1 MPEPTPLVPTAP
13 QSVPSQ
19 LLHDLRTPVHQ
30 IVGYVEMLQE
40 DAVQDGHQALAGD
53 LGKVKT
59 AAAQLQKMLEE
70 RFVAARATDATPAT
84 SHAPNRGGPGAAAV
98 TAPINAPI
106 AVATPVAAPAAASAE
121 GDDTALSSG
130 AERGLLLVVDDNE
143 TNREVLSRRLKMQ
156 GYATQCEPDGAA
168 ALSAIANRVFDL
180 VLLDIMMPD
189 MDGYEVLRRLK
200 ADEQTRDVPVI
211 MISAIGD
218 LDSVVRCIELGAEDY
233 LPKPFNPTLLKA
245 RIGACLEKKRGRDRE
260 ARLFA
265 ELQENYGRLQELE
278 KMRDDLTNMI
288 VHDLRT
294 PLSSIMAGLQTIP
307 MLGSLDEPQQECC
320 DIALRS
326 STALL
331 NMINDLL
338 DISKL
343 EGGTPDLDIRE
354 VDVAALI
361 ESALEQVS
369 SAAAQRNIEWQ
380 REVTPDLPAFKGD
393 EDKLRRTLVNLLG
406 NAIKFSP
413 TGGRIV
419 VGARTQISEAP
430 EGEAPEGEAPME
442 AQISE
447 LNLWVRDHGEGI
459 PRDAFERIFEKFG
472 QVADRKAGRAMSTGL
487 GLALCKMVVD
497 AHGGRVEVES
507 ELGQGST
514 FTVALPLH

>member
-1 MPEPTPLVPTAP
+1 MSDFSSLAP
-13 QSVPSQ
+13 QPLPSQ

-40 DAVQDGHQALAGD
+40 DAQQDGNATLASD

-59 AAAQLQKMLEE
+59 AAANLQKLLDESFIAT
-70 RFVAARATDATPAT
+70 RASSIAATTAATPGAPQSLTPQTAT
-84 SHAPNRGGPGAAAV
+84 VDN
-98 TAPINAPI
+98 
-106 AVATPVAAPAAASAE
+106 
-121 GDDTALSSG
+121 DDKALSSG

-143 TNREVLSRRLKMQ
+143 TNRDVLSRRLQMQ
-156 GYATQCEPDGAA
+156 GYQTQTEPDGAA
-168 ALSAIANRVFDL
+168 ALAAISGRVFDL

-233 LPKPFNPTLLKA
+233 LPKPFNPILLKA

-265 ELQENYGRLQELE
+265 ELQENYKKLQKLE

-294 PLSSIMAGLQTIP
+294 PLSSVMAGIQTVP
-307 MLGSLDEPQQECC
+307 MLGSLAPEQQECC
-320 DIALRS
+320 DIALRG

-331 NMINDLL
+331 DMINDLL

-343 EGGTPDLDIRE
+343 EEGAPDLQLAAL
-354 VDVAALI
+354 DVAALVD
-361 ESALEQVS
+361 SALEQVQ
-369 SAAAQRNIEWQ
+369 SAATRREIGLQ
-380 REVTPDLPAFKGD
+380 REVAPALPRFHGD
-393 EDKLRRTLVNLLG
+393 ADKLRRTLVNLLG
-406 NAIKFSP
+406 NAIKFSHS
-413 TGGRIV
+413 GGQIII
-419 VGARTQISEAP
+419 GAREDET
-430 EGEAPEGEAPME
+430 
-442 AQISE
+442 E
-447 LNLWVRDHGEGI
+447 LRLWVRDQGEGI
-459 PRDAFERIFEKFG
+459 PREAFERIFEKFG
-472 QVADRKAGRAMSTGL
+472 QVEDRKAGRAMSTGL

-497 AHGGRVEVES
+497 AHRGRIWVES

-514 FTVALPLH
+514 FHIALPLE

>member
-1 MPEPTPLVPTAP
+1 MLESTPPVSPPVTP
-13 QSVPSQ
+13 QKLPAQ

-30 IVGYVEMLQE
+30 IVGYIEMLQE
-40 DAVQDGHQALAGD
+40 DAEQDGNATMAGD
-53 LGKVKT
+53 LGKVKA
-59 AAAQLQKMLEE
+59 AAAQLQKMLDE
-70 RFVAARATDATPAT
+70 RFVAVRATDAAGANVAGADAAT
-84 SHAPNRGGPGAAAV
+84 A
-98 TAPINAPI
+98 
-106 AVATPVAAPAAASAE
+106 PVAASGERVDAPKIAPDISATN
-121 GDDTALSSG
+121 DDKSLSSG

-143 TNREVLSRRLKMQ
+143 ANRDVLTRRLQMQ
-156 GYATQCEPDGAA
+156 GYATQTAPDGAS
-168 ALSAIANRVFDL
+168 ALTAIAGRVFDL
-180 VLLDIMMPD
+180 VLLDIMMPE
-189 MDGYEVLRRLK
+189 MDGYEVLRRMK
-200 ADEQTRDVPVI
+200 DDEKTRDLPVI

-218 LDSVVRCIELGAEDY
+218 LDSVARCIEMGAEDY

-260 ARLFA
+260 ARMFSQ
-265 ELQENYGRLQELE
+265 LQENYGRLQELE

-307 MLGSLDEPQQECC
+307 MLGALDSSQQECC

-326 STALL
+326 SAALL
-331 NMINDLL
+331 DMINDLL

-343 EGGTPDLDIRE
+343 EGGPPDLTTTELDMR
-354 VDVAALI
+354 ALI

-369 SAAAQRNIEWQ
+369 SAAAQRNIVWQ
-380 REVTPDLPAFKGD
+380 REFAPELTKFTGD

-413 TGGRIV
+413 AGGQIIV
-419 VGARTQISEAP
+419 GTR
-430 EGEAPEGEAPME
+430 
-442 AQISE
+442 AQASE

-459 PRDAFERIFEKFG
+459 PREAFERIFEKFG

-487 GLALCKMVVD
+487 GLALCKMVAD
-497 AHGGRVEVES
+497 AHGGRIWVES

-514 FTVALPLH
+514 FTLALPLPLQM

>member
-1 MPEPTPLVPTAP
+1 MLMLMPQKL
-13 QSVPSQ
+13 PSQ

-40 DAVQDGHQALAGD
+40 DAAEDGNQTLVGD
-53 LGKVKT
+53 LGKVKR
-59 AAAQLQKMLEE
+59 AAAELQKMLEE
-70 RFVAARATDATPAT
+70 RFIAVRADANRADDAATP
-84 SHAPNRGGPGAAAV
+84 SESP
-98 TAPINAPI
+98 
-106 AVATPVAAPAAASAE
+106 APAPQIAPQKVAPAIE
-121 GDDTALSSG
+121 VADDNALSSG

-143 TNREVLSRRLKMQ
+143 TNRDVLSRRLQMQ
-156 GYATQCEPDGAA
+156 GYSTQDAPDGAS
-168 ALSAIANRVFDL
+168 ALAIISSRVFDL

-200 ADEQTRDVPVI
+200 SDEKTRDVPVI
-211 MISAIGD
+211 MISAVGD
-218 LDSVVRCIELGAEDY
+218 LDSVVRCIEMGAEDY

-260 ARLFA
+260 ARMFA
-265 ELQENYGRLQELE
+265 ALEENYGRLQQLE

-307 MLGSLDEPQQECC
+307 MLGTLDSSQQECC
-320 DIALRS
+320 DIAMRS
-326 STALL
+326 SSSLL
-331 NMINDLL
+331 HMINDLL

-343 EGGTPDLDIRE
+343 EGGGKPDLE
-354 VDVAALI
+354 LASLDVAALA
-361 ESALEQVS
+361 ESALEQVQ
-369 SAAAQRNIEWQ
+369 SASAQRKIVWQ
-380 REVTPDLPAFKGD
+380 REFAPDPLQFVGD

-413 TGGRIV
+413 AGGQIA
-419 VGARTQISEAP
+419 VGARAHEN
-430 EGEAPEGEAPME
+430 
-442 AQISE
+442 E
-447 LNLWVRDHGEGI
+447 LQMWVRDEGEGI

-472 QVADRKAGRAMSTGL
+472 QVEDRKAGRAMSTGL

-497 AHGGRVEVES
+497 AHGGRIWVES

-514 FTVALPLH
+514 FTLALPLAKQ

>member
-1 MPEPTPLVPTAP
+1 MSDSTPPVPPTIPQPL
-13 QSVPSQ
+13 PSQ

-40 DAVQDGHQALAGD
+40 DAAEDGNQTLAGD

-59 AAAQLQKMLEE
+59 AAANLQKMLEE
-70 RFVAARATDATPAT
+70 RFVAVRAATTPATDAATANAKAPVAPDDLTVAALDSAAKTPA
-84 SHAPNRGGPGAAAV
+84 A
-98 TAPINAPI
+98 I
-106 AVATPVAAPAAASAE
+106 
-121 GDDTALSSG
+121 DDKALSSG
-130 AERGLLLVVDDNE
+130 DERGLLLVVDDNE
-143 TNREVLSRRLKMQ
+143 TNREVLSRRLQMQ

-168 ALSAIANRVFDL
+168 ALSAISNRVFDL

-245 RIGACLEKKRGRDRE
+245 RISACLEKKRGRDRE
-260 ARLFA
+260 ARMFA

-326 STALL
+326 SSALL

-343 EGGTPDLDIRE
+343 EGGGAPDLDISTL
-354 VDVAALI
+354 DVAALI

-369 SAAAQRNIEWQ
+369 SAAAQRQIAWQ
-380 REVTPDLPAFKGD
+380 REIAPDVPTFAGD

-413 TGGRIV
+413 ARGKIV
-419 VGARTQISEAP
+419 VGARADG
-430 EGEAPEGEAPME
+430 GELE
-442 AQISE
+442 
-447 LNLWVRDHGEGI
+447 LWVRDEGEGI

-472 QVADRKAGRAMSTGL
+472 QVEDRKAGRAMSTGL
-487 GLALCKMVVD
+487 GLALCKMVAD
-497 AHGGRVEVES
+497 AHGGHIRVES
-507 ELGQGST
+507 ELGRGST
-514 FTVALPLH
+514 FTVALPL

>member
-1 MPEPTPLVPTAP
+1 MSESPQLAP
-13 QSVPSQ
+13 QKLPSQ

-40 DAVQDGHQALAGD
+40 DAQQDGNATLASD

-59 AAAQLQKMLEE
+59 AAANLQQLLDE
-70 RFVAARATDATPAT
+70 RFVATRANAEAANVENAAANAESANVANIGAPTAAT
-84 SHAPNRGGPGAAAV
+84 PGAAPNLARP
-98 TAPINAPI
+98 TASINNQN
-106 AVATPVAAPAAASAE
+106 E
-121 GDDTALSSG
+121 ALSSG

-143 TNREVLSRRLKMQ
+143 ANREVLSRRLQMN
-156 GYATQCEPDGAA
+156 GYQTQTAPDGAV
-168 ALSAIANRVFDL
+168 ALAAIAERVFDL

-200 ADEQTRDVPVI
+200 ADERTRELPVI

-218 LDSVVRCIELGAEDY
+218 IDSVVRCIEMGAEDY

-265 ELQENYGRLQELE
+265 ELQGNYVKLQNLE

-294 PLSSIMAGLQTIP
+294 PLSSVMAGIQTVS
-307 MLGSLDEPQQECC
+307 MLGPLAPEQQECC
-320 DIALRS
+320 EIALRG

-331 NMINDLL
+331 DMINDLL

-343 EGGTPDLDIRE
+343 EEGDPDLHLDAL
-354 VDVAALI
+354 DVAALT
-361 ESALEQVS
+361 ESALEQVQ
-369 SAAAQRNIEWQ
+369 SAAVRRQIGWQ
-380 REVTPDLPAFKGD
+380 RELAPDLPKFKGD
-393 EDKLRRTLVNLLG
+393 ADKLRRTLVNLLG
-406 NAIKFSP
+406 NAIKFSHS
-413 TGGRIV
+413 GSQIAI
-419 VGARTQISEAP
+419 GARADAT
-430 EGEAPEGEAPME
+430 
-442 AQISE
+442 E
-447 LNLWVRDHGEGI
+447 LSLWVRDHGEGI
-459 PRDAFERIFEKFG
+459 PSEAFERIFEKFG
-472 QVADRKAGRAMSTGL
+472 QVEDRKAGRAMSTGL

-497 AHGGRVEVES
+497 AHKGRIWVES

-514 FTVALPLH
+514 FNIALPLS